1 MTATPATPLITND
14 AVVLGLLAILLA
26 AVFSTASSDR
36 PFWRRFYTYVPS
48 LLLCYFLPSLLGTF
62 GIVSPDSSKL
72 YAVASR
78 YLLPASLVLMTLA
91 LDFKA
96 LLRLGPKALTLFL
109 TGTVGVMVGGP
120 VAFFLV
126 GWISPSLVGGVGN
139 DDVWR
144 GLSAVAGS
152 WIGGGANQTALKE
165 VYQAN
170 DSIFGMAV
178 AVDVLV
184 ANLWMAALLWA
195 AANREKVDRWF
206 KADARVLDEVRDR
219 FEGYRASIARMPSL
233 ADTIKI
239 LGVGFGVTAVAH
251 LGADAI
257 APWIAEL
264 APELEK
270 LSLTSTFFWIVSI
283 ATAGGLV
290 LSFFPR
296 LRALEGAG
304 ASQVGSV
311 LLYFLIATIGL
322 NMDLRAVVQVPG
334 LFLVG
339 LVWILIHGA
348 LLVLVAKLLKAPVFF
363 AAVGSQANIGGAA
376 SAPVVAAA
384 FHPAL
389 APVGVILA
397 VFGYVLGTYCGWLTG
412 QVLRLAAP

>member
-1 MTATPATPLITND
+1 MTATPLITND

-26 AVFSTASSDR
+26 VVFSTASSER

-239 LGVGFGVTAVAH
+239 LGVGFGVTALAH

-257 APWIAEL
+257 APWIAER

-270 LSLTSTFFWIVSI
+270 LSLTNTFFWIVSI

-348 LLVLVAKLLKAPVFF
+348 LLVLVAKWLKAPVFF

-412 QVLRLAAP
+412 QLLRLAAP

>member
-1 MTATPATPLITND
+1 MTATPLITND

-26 AVFSTASSDR
+26 VVFSTASSDR

-62 GIVSPDSSKL
+62 GIVSPDNSKL

-109 TGTVGVMVGGP
+109 TGTVGVVVGGP

-219 FEGYRASIARMPSL
+219 FEGYRASIARMPTL

-251 LGADAI
+251 LGADTI
-257 APWIAEL
+257 APWIAER
-264 APELEK
+264 APQLEK

-348 LLVLVAKLLKAPVFF
+348 LLVLVAKWIKAPVFF

-412 QVLRLAAP
+412 QLLRLAAP